1 MLNINNT
8 LWEKLKAKD
17 IMSHLDN
24 IEEESFFFEYK
35 SDKTTAE
42 KFIKE
47 ISAFAN
53 TYGGYLFLGINDDK
67 SIGGCEQW
75 TEQRIHSVMHDCITP
90 TPNFDVKKFNLSE
103 NMVVFV
109 VKIEAGEFPPY
120 ITNGGK
126 IYERISSGSFAIKDS
141 SKLQQIYY
149 KNEKHLQKIEEKL
162 SMEEIDKEKAP
173 NNLCGYLDMGFHSTF
188 SARTK
193 LQDNFYSYN
202 LNKVIEYLKKSKNA
216 YSFSRVGRSYVISFG
231 EVTCSDNNGKN
242 ILPSAGVNNFIEI
255 MDDGSVKCRILLF
268 SRPQEKEG
276 VVNIDDIIC
285 ANSLYLDLYT
295 LIFEKEL
302 KNKFISAKKYEKL
315 TVLKQFTPKY
325 SGKTLQEYVI
335 NHTDKYGNNLI
346 INSNRF
352 PRTGFMTIDK
362 KLFEDNNARYTSKNL
377 LNQLF
382 FSRYFSLGFIDMVK

>member
-1 MLNINNT
+1 
-8 LWEKLKAKD
+8 
-17 IMSHLDN
+17 
-24 IEEESFFFEYK
+24 
-35 SDKTTAE
+35 
-42 KFIKE
+42 
-47 ISAFAN
+47 
-53 TYGGYLFLGINDDK
+53 
-67 SIGGCEQW
+67 
-75 TEQRIHSVMHDCITP
+75 
-90 TPNFDVKKFNLSE
+90 
-103 NMVVFV
+103 
-109 VKIEAGEFPPY
+109 
-120 ITNGGK
+120 
-126 IYERISSGSFAIKDS
+126 
-141 SKLQQIYY
+141 
-149 KNEKHLQKIEEKL
+149 
-162 SMEEIDKEKAP
+162 
-173 NNLCGYLDMGFHSTF
+173 
-188 SARTK
+188 
-193 LQDNFYSYN
+193 
-202 LNKVIEYLKKSKNA
+202 
-216 YSFSRVGRSYVISFG
+216 
-231 EVTCSDNNGKN
+231 
-242 ILPSAGVNNFIEI
+242 

-352 PRTGFMTIDK
+352 PRTSFMTIDK